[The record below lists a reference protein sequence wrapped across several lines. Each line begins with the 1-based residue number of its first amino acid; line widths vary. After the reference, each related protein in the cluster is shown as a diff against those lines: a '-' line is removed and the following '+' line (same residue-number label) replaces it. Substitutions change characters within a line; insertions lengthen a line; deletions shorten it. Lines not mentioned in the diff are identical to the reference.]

1 MKKVLKL
8 FNRFLLSFVVFCLL
22 LDYGGNGKE
31 ESFQLYSRG
40 MVFLFMIFMFY
51 FLSVKVKYFSIF
63 LLSHGILVFCSAQ
76 AAGSQYMQ
84 MLVIAI
90 GTVLALLS
98 IHDRLY
104 PASGFHSDFIWLAVF
119 GIVYLTGSW
128 LDCRQSA
135 VITSYSFILFT
146 ALNFIALL
154 LEKQEQYLQSYKN
167 RDNIPKEQVRS
178 AGNFMA
184 GIFLCILIPGLFL
197 ARIIHPD
204 KIMDGLKRLIAGFLK
219 WLFGLFPE
227 TGVVSEEKT
236 QMEDILGAMPL
247 KEQPAWLK
255 ILSDILGWSILAG
268 IAIAVVYVVFRQIYS
283 LYRRFMETKQLDLD
297 VAVDIMPDKTEKWG
311 MRNKRK
317 SRFSFLE
324 TPEDKIR
331 RLYRKT
337 VLSAAKDRGVEK
349 GRLTNKTPAELSG
362 SLKLSQYVED
372 EKEFTGIYQKARY
385 GQTGMTREEV
395 MKLKKNRK

>member
-1 MKKVLKL
+1 MKNVLKL

-22 LDYGGNGKE
+22 LDYGGSGKE
-31 ESFQLYSRG
+31 EPFLFYSRG
-40 MVFLFMIFMFY
+40 MIFLFMIFIFY
-51 FLSVKVKYFSIF
+51 FLSVKVKYFSLF
-63 LLSHGILVFCSAQ
+63 LLSHGILVFCGAQ

-84 MLVIAI
+84 MLFIVI

-104 PASGFHSDFIWLAVF
+104 PVSGFHSDFIWFAVF
-119 GIVYLTGSW
+119 GIVYLTGYW
-128 LDCRQSA
+128 LDCRQST

-146 ALNFIALL
+146 ALNFIELL
-154 LEKQEQYLQSYKN
+154 LGKQEQYLQSYKN

-178 AGNFMA
+178 AGNFMT

-197 ARIIHPD
+197 ARMIHPD
-204 KIMDGLKRLIAGFLK
+204 KIMDGLKQLVSSFLK
-219 WLFGLFPE
+219 WLFGLLPE
-227 TGVVSEEKT
+227 TGMISEEKT
-236 QMEDILGAMPL
+236 QMQNILGAMPL
-247 KEQPAWLK
+247 KKQPAWLK
-255 ILSDILGWSILAG
+255 ILSDILCWSILAG
-268 IAIAVVYVVFRQIYS
+268 TVIAVVYIIFRRIYS

-297 VAVDIMPDKTEKWG
+297 VAVDVMPDKTEKWG
-311 MRNKRK
+311 LGNKKK

-372 EKEFTGIYQKARY
+372 ENEFTGIYQKARY
-385 GQTGMTREEV
+385 GQTSMTRDEV